1 MNRVEDTRLVAFGGG
16 TGLPVLLRGLRD
28 RVGDLTAVVTV
39 ADDGGSSGR
48 LRQELGVAPP
58 GDVRNC
64 LVALAGRRRLAE
76 VFQYRFQ
83 APGDLNDHSV
93 GNIIIAA
100 LSDMAGGFCE
110 GVEQAARFLRIKGRV
125 FPAATES
132 LTLVVR
138 YADGTVARGESVV
151 HEVGKQVSQVSV
163 EPVGIPAPPGVI
175 ESIEAAD
182 MIVLAP
188 GSLFTSTIPALLGGG
203 VREAL
208 ADFAGPILYVANVM
222 TQQGETGDFSVSDH
236 VRAITEH
243 VGSVVTDVLVHS
255 GDLPPDTLARYEA
268 EDAAP
273 VSEVRRQLA
282 ASAASGARGVGRSE
296 LAGLV
301 DACGVWNEEGVTLRT
316 PSAAVARSVV
326 RLWRSEFG
334 MESRLSPIEPD
345 RFGRTRYAVRTAGNG
360 AIQAREELKFA
371 RTARTPAERA
381 GYLRGAFQGAGSV
394 NRPGGRGGH
403 HLEFVHRESEFIR
416 RCADFSRAPLKIVRR
431 RRRWIAY
438 TKSADGVTTVLAQ
451 MGLNDAVLEYEARA
465 VLGEAKANANRVTNF
480 DAANAGRT
488 ATAAARQQ
496 KAFQAIDPEHL
507 SPALREMLELRLEYP
522 DASLAELAY
531 LGGLSKSA
539 ANHRL
544 RRLVEIA
551 R

>member
-1 MNRVEDTRLVAFGGG
+1 VNRVEDTRLVAFGGG

-76 VFQYRFQ
+76 VFQYRFE

-125 FPAATES
+125 FPAAAES

-151 HEVGKQVSQVSV
+151 HEVGKQVSEVSV

-243 VGSVVTDVLVHS
+243 VGPVVTDVLVHS

-273 VSEVRRQLA
+273 VAVDTEVLREIGLRVRESNLLSKESRAGVRHDPSLLA
-282 ASAASGARGVGRSE
+282 REVCEAAI
-296 LAGLV
+296 
-301 DACGVWNEEGVTLRT
+301 
-316 PSAAVARSVV
+316 V
-326 RLWRSEFG
+326 RL
-334 MESRLSPIEPD
+334 
-345 RFGRTRYAVRTAGNG
+345 
-360 AIQAREELKFA
+360 
-371 RTARTPAERA
+371 
-381 GYLRGAFQGAGSV
+381 
-394 NRPGGRGGH
+394 
-403 HLEFVHRESEFIR
+403 
-416 RCADFSRAPLKIVRR
+416 
-431 RRRWIAY
+431 
-438 TKSADGVTTVLAQ
+438 
-451 MGLNDAVLEYEARA
+451 
-465 VLGEAKANANRVTNF
+465 
-480 DAANAGRT
+480 
-488 ATAAARQQ
+488 
-496 KAFQAIDPEHL
+496 
-507 SPALREMLELRLEYP
+507 
-522 DASLAELAY
+522 
-531 LGGLSKSA
+531 
-539 ANHRL
+539 
-544 RRLVEIA
+544 
-551 R
+551 